1 MITFSE
7 DGIKSSYKIILNS
20 RGIII
25 KEKGF
30 LSSSYKEVF
39 AKKYSDV
46 WEIKLINK
54 VVTYSLTFNDDKTEN
69 FNDEDDA
76 NKVKKLVELGKKNL
90 VAIRQLIGDDDVEKS
105 LDDIDLNS
113 LEEILDKNKF
123 GATTSSVVSSVNV
136 GQDDYYSDK
145 EDDDDDCQYRYD
157 GTTMVFKKNQYQVD
171 DNQKDDFPT
180 DAQVIVFPSSWKDLY
195 EDDFPNGFP
204 QLRVLDFTRAYK
216 LKSISD
222 GCFHDCDNLNVV
234 VLPPNITSMPCFK
247 DCDNLI
253 EIHAPRSLDSL
264 YAVTEDGDNRITAYL
279 SNPDLSFDEE
289 FCNDCKQVFV
299 PRSLVKEWREEAE
312 EAGIDVQIS
321 PLPEGYSFP
330 KTPLSKPW
338 TKEEKKPELRQA
350 SASPAAAPCPP
361 PMPTFSFHAFIEG
374 KQGGPY
380 DREQFK
386 RLVDAGMVTTKTLVW
401 TNGMSGWEK
410 AGEVEDLEEFFPKSS
425 QMMPP
430 PVPGCPPV
438 PPTI

>member
-46 WEIKLINK
+46 WEIKLTNK
-54 VVTYSLTFNDDKTEN
+54 VVTNSLTFNDDKTEN
-69 FNDEDDA
+69 FNYEDDA

-90 VAIRQLIGDDDVEKS
+90 AAVRQLIGDDDVEKS

-123 GATTSSVVSSVNV
+123 GATTSSVTSSVSE

-145 EDDDDDCQYRYD
+145 EEDDDCQYRYD

-171 DNQKDDFPT
+171 DDQKDDFPT
-180 DAQVIVFPSSWKDLY
+180 DAQVIVFPSSWKELY

-216 LKSISD
+216 LESISD
-222 GCFHDCDNLNVV
+222 GCFHDCGNLNVV

-330 KTPLSKPW
+330 KTPLSQPW
-338 TKEEKKPELRQA
+338 TKEEKNPEPRQA
-350 SASPAAAPCPP
+350 SAAPASCPP
-361 PMPTFSFHAFIEG
+361 PMPTFSFHAVIEG
-374 KQGGPY
+374 KQCGPY
-380 DREQFK
+380 DRDQFK